1 MFRKNY
7 LVKINLPGGI
17 IAAGDLYTIVEAA
30 ERAKVPDM
38 QFGARQQLYCKVADQ
53 YGPPFFRELEQAGI
67 FFETEKESHPNII
80 SSYVTESVFGKSQW
94 VSEGLYKDILAGF
107 DFRPRLKI
115 NLVESSQSLIPFFTG
130 HLNFISSTVNN
141 HWHLYVRRPGTN
153 EMFGW
158 KTGVYSPDISRLSRL
173 IEQHLLSSLAA
184 PGAKPSRGA
193 DAAATANAA
202 VTANASATAS
212 TAATATRRGV
222 EDNWGEQ
229 LFSAVQSRGIIPDG
243 STLPSL
249 QLPPFNVPYYE
260 GFNRYG
266 NKNWLGIYRREE
278 LFPLPFL
285 KAVSLICL
293 QTKIGQLYTTPWKS
307 LLIKGIEE
315 SDLPLW
321 EFALGKFRM
330 NVRHASSELNW
341 QMEDFCPEGLRLKRY
356 LVRLLDQDDIR
367 TEGLTFSIKTRRGS
381 GLSGSVIIRK
391 QEGIRPGQLKL
402 LDRYEIWHTAG
413 FNPHSKEYV
422 LFRKDLE
429 KENIFPYLVSLCKE
443 FYQLQ
448 NQQDP
453 IVTPAGNASSAEKI
467 LYRCLH
473 CLTLYDQQYGDPE
486 SGVRPGTSFEQ
497 VSADYSCP
505 LCGGPKADFSILE
518 KSTVIH

>member
-1 MFRKNY
+1 
-7 LVKINLPGGI
+7 PGGI

-38 QFGARQQLYCKVADQ
+38 QLGARQQLYCKVADR
-53 YGPPFFRELEQAGI
+53 YGSTFFRELEQAGI
-67 FFETEKESHPNII
+67 FFETEKETHPNII
-80 SSYVTESVFGKSQW
+80 SSYVTEAVFGKSQW

-130 HLNFISSTVNN
+130 HLNFVSSAVNN

-153 EMFGW
+153 EMYGW

-173 IEQHLLSSLAA
+173 IEQHLLSSL
-184 PGAKPSRGA
+184 S
-193 DAAATANAA
+193 
-202 VTANASATAS
+202 
-212 TAATATRRGV
+212 
-222 EDNWGEQ
+222 EDNWGEL
-229 LFSAVQSRGIIPDG
+229 LFSAVRSRGLIPDG
-243 STLPSL
+243 PTLPSL

-315 SDLPLW
+315 PDLTLW

-330 NVRHASSELNW
+330 NIRHASNELNW

-391 QEGIRPGQLKL
+391 QEVIRPGQLKL
-402 LDRYEIWHTAG
+402 LDRYEIWHTPG

-453 IVTPAGNASSAEKI
+453 IVTPAGNAPAAEKV
-467 LYRCLH
+467 LYRCRH

-486 SGVRPGTSFEQ
+486 SGIKPGTSFER
-497 VSADYSCP
+497 VSPDYSCP
-505 LCGGPKADFSILE
+505 LCGGPKTDFNTLE
-518 KSTVIH
+518 KSMVIH

>member
-1 MFRKNY
+1 MFRKNHI
-7 LVKINLPGGI
+7 VKINLPGGI

-38 QFGARQQLYCKVADQ
+38 QFGARQQLYCKVADR
-53 YGPPFFRELEQAGI
+53 YGSVFFRELEQAGI
-67 FFETEKESHPNII
+67 FFETEKETHPNII

-94 VSEGLYKDILAGF
+94 ISEGLYKDILAGF

-130 HLNFISSTVNN
+130 HLNFVSSAVNN

-153 EMFGW
+153 DMYGW

-173 IEQHLLSSLAA
+173 IEQHLLSSMAEPDAA
-184 PGAKPSRGA
+184 DHAGGASHPDAANHPGAAGHLV
-193 DAAATANAA
+193 AN
-202 VTANASATAS
+202 TPH
-212 TAATATRRGV
+212 RDCGV
-222 EDNWGEQ
+222 NWGEL
-229 LFSAVQSRGIIPDG
+229 LFAAVRSRGLIPDG
-243 STLPSL
+243 PILPTL
-249 QLPPFNVPYYE
+249 QLPSFNVPYYE

-266 NKNWLGIYRREE
+266 NKSWLGIYRREE

-285 KAVSLICL
+285 KTVSLICL

-307 LLIKGIEE
+307 LLIKDIEE
-315 SDLPLW
+315 PDLPLW

-330 NVRHASSELNW
+330 NIRHASGELNW

-391 QEGIRPGQLKL
+391 QEVIRPGQLKL

-413 FNPHSKEYV
+413 FNPHSKDYI

-453 IVTPAGNASSAEKI
+453 IVTPAANATVAEKVV
-467 LYRCLH
+467 YSCRH
-473 CLTLYDQQYGDPE
+473 CLTQYDQQYGDPE
-486 SGVRPGTSFEQ
+486 SGIRPGTSFEQ
-497 VSADYSCP
+497 VSPDYSCP
-505 LCGGPKADFSILE
+505 LCGGPKADFRRLE
-518 KSTVIH
+518 KSTAIH

>member
-1 MFRKNY
+1 MFRKNH

-38 QFGARQQLYCKVADQ
+38 QFGARQQLYCKVADR
-53 YGPPFFRELEQAGI
+53 YGSTFFRELEQAGI
-67 FFETEKESHPNII
+67 FFETEKETHPNII

-94 VSEGLYKDILAGF
+94 VSEGLYKDILGGF

-130 HLNFISSTVNN
+130 HLNFISSAMNN
-141 HWHLYVRRPGTN
+141 HWHLYVRRPGSN

-173 IEQHLLSSLAA
+173 IEQYLLSSL
-184 PGAKPSRGA
+184 S
-193 DAAATANAA
+193 
-202 VTANASATAS
+202 
-212 TAATATRRGV
+212 
-222 EDNWGEQ
+222 EDNWGEL
-229 LFSAVQSRGIIPDG
+229 LFSFVRSRGLIPDG
-243 STLPSL
+243 PTLPSL

-266 NKNWLGIYRREE
+266 NKSWLGIYRREE

-315 SDLPLW
+315 ADLPLW

-330 NVRHASSELNW
+330 NVRHASGELNW

-391 QEGIRPGQLKL
+391 QEVIRPGQLKL

-413 FNPHSKEYV
+413 FNPHSKEYI

-453 IVTPAGNASSAEKI
+453 IVTPAGNTSVTEMIS
-467 LYRCLH
+467 YRCRH

-486 SGVRPGTSFEQ
+486 SGIKPGTSFEL
-497 VSADYSCP
+497 VSPDYSCP
-505 LCGGPKADFSILE
+505 LCGGPKTDFSTLE
-518 KSTVIH
+518 KSTIIH